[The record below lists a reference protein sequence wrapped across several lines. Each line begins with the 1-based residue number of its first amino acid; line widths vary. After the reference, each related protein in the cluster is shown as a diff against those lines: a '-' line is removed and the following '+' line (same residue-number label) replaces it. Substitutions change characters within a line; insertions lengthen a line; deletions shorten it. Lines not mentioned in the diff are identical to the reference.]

1 MGFLTPWFL
10 AGGLA
15 IGLPIWLHLLRKHK
29 TTPLPFGSL
38 MFFEKRTQSSI
49 KHRRLRYLLLFAARA
64 LLVLLLVLAFAHPY
78 VRRNV
83 LPGNRTNQVTVLAID
98 NSMSMRAG
106 NRLDQAKQEA
116 KSVVDSLRVG
126 QRAQVIA
133 FGSRPQVMSEVT
145 DDHRTL
151 TAGIDAIKPSDA
163 RTSFAELSRSLR
175 SIATS
180 LKLPLGVELYSD
192 LQQTGWPSNFNDLR
206 LGADV
211 QLHPHGIE
219 AKEMPNFTVENVV
232 SPRRV
237 YDAKK
242 ARVLVTIAGFA
253 NKKATRTVTLLLNGR
268 TVETKQAEVP
278 ENGRAA
284 VEFLSLD
291 VPYGRNKG
299 EVRID
304 SGDSLPADDVFYF
317 SVERADPRKALF
329 VQDAPGSRGLLYF
342 RAALEASGQSAFEID
357 PVTVDQVANSN
368 PSKYAFVVLNDLPTI
383 PASFEN
389 SLRDYVRGGGSV
401 WTVLGVKSGG
411 RTKTPVIGAAITG
424 SKYSGREGERFQ
436 AAAWLDPSHPSILKN
451 DRWDDVKF
459 LNTVR
464 ITPGSGRVVAKL
476 TDQAPLLVDDQ
487 IGEGHVLTF
496 ASTFDNLENDF
507 PVHAS
512 FVPFVEQTARYLGR
526 LDAGPASVTVGSF
539 AELRDSKE
547 KGTAVDVVDPKGE
560 RVLSL
565 EEATKAQN
573 IQFTI
578 AGFYDIRRPNGRNE
592 LVAVNADRHES
603 ELTPV
608 SQDNLTL
615 WQNTAQGVS
624 PDSGGA
630 AGEEQQK
637 PVSLWWYVMLAV
649 FLLAVAESLLGN
661 QHLSVDT
668 EAAEG
673 APPVRERV
681 ASRGN

>member
-15 IGLPIWLHLLRKHK
+15 VGLPIWLHLLRKHK

-38 MFFEKRTQSSI
+38 MFFERRTQSSI
-49 KHRRLRYLLLFAARA
+49 KHRRLRYLLLFAARTA
-64 LLVLLLVLAFAHPY
+64 LLLLLVLAFMHPY
-78 VRRNV
+78 VRRQV
-83 LPGNRTNQVTVLAID
+83 LPGNRTNSVTVLAID

-106 NRLDQAKQEA
+106 NRLDQAKQAA
-116 KSVVDSLRVG
+116 KSVISGLGVG

-145 DDHRTL
+145 DDHRAL
-151 TAGIDAIKPSDA
+151 TAGIDSIQASDA
-163 RTSFAELSRSLR
+163 RTSFGELSRSLR

-180 LKLPLGVELYSD
+180 LKLPLTVELYSD
-192 LQQTGWPSNFNDLR
+192 LQSTGWPSNFNDLR
-206 LGADV
+206 LGGSI
-211 QLHPHGIE
+211 QLNPHGIE
-219 AKEMPNFTVENVV
+219 AKTMPNFTVENVV
-232 SPRRV
+232 APRRV

-242 ARVLVTIAGFA
+242 TRVLVTVAGF
-253 NKKATRTVTLLLNGR
+253 NNQKATRTVSLVLNGR

-278 ENGRAA
+278 ENGRTA

-304 SGDSLPADDVFYF
+304 SGDTLPADDVFYF
-317 SVERADPRKALF
+317 SVERSDPRKALF
-329 VQDAPGSRGLLYF
+329 VQESTGSRGLLYF
-342 RAALEASGQSAFEID
+342 KTALEASGQSAFEID
-357 PVTVDQVANSN
+357 PVSVDQVANSN
-368 PSKYAFVVLNDLPTI
+368 PTKYAFVVLNDLPAI

-401 WTVLGVKSGG
+401 WVVLGVKSGG
-411 RTKTPVIGAAITG
+411 RTKVPVTGAAISG

-451 DRWDDVKF
+451 DRWDDVQF
-459 LNTVR
+459 FNTVR
-464 ITPGSGRVVAKL
+464 VSPGNGRVVAKL
-476 TDQAPLLVDDQ
+476 TDQSPLLVDEQ

-496 ASTFDNLENDF
+496 ASTFDDLENNF
-507 PVHAS
+507 PVRTS
-512 FVPFVEQTARYLGR
+512 FVPFIEQTARYLGR
-526 LDAGPASVTVGSF
+526 LDAGPPSVAVGSF

-547 KGTAVDVVDPKGE
+547 KGTAVDVVDPKGD

-592 LVAVNADRHES
+592 LVAVNADRRES

-608 SQDNLTL
+608 SQDNLSL
-615 WQNTAQGVS
+615 WQNTAQGNAVGS
-624 PDSGGA
+624 EGASGD
-630 AGEEQQK
+630 EQK

-649 FLLAVAESLLGN
+649 LLLAVAESLLGN

-668 EAAEG
+668 EAAEV
-673 APPVRERV
+673 APPIRERV